1 MTESFEPLSGGC
13 ACGQVRYKIVD
24 EPLFTYACHCT
35 DCQTLSGSAF
45 RIGVSVEEELFEM
58 TSGEPKKFIKTAES
72 GAKRS
77 QVVCPACGTQIYSTG
92 VEDGPKIYRIRV
104 STACQRNDLPPK
116 VQIWFRSA
124 QPWVT
129 ELDSIQRV
137 HKQS

>member
-1 MTESFEPLSGGC
+1 MKIDGGC
-13 ACGQVRYKIVD
+13 LCGDV
-24 EPLFTYACHCT
+24 TYEAEIDPDKVGLCHCT

-72 GAKRS
+72 GAKRF
-77 QVVCPACGTQIYSTG
+77 QVFCPEYGTQIHSTG
-92 VEDGPKIYRIRV
+92 VEDGPKNFCIRV
-104 STACQRNDLPPK
+104 STARQRNNLPPK

-129 ELDSIQRV
+129 ELDSIQRA